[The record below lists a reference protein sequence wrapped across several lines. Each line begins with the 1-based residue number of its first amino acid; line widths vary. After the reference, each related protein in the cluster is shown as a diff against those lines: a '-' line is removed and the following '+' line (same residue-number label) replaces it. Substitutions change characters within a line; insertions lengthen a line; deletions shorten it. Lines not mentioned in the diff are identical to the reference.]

1 VSATTNEP
9 SAQAPA
15 KNSGLA
21 IASLVCGIV
30 GPCTLGLASIAGLI
44 LGIVGLKKIKA
55 GGGAVGGRGLA
66 IAGIIVS
73 VATLII
79 GLILAVIIAGA
90 WFFAGHKSAVR
101 SEQARISAAREEIA
115 NLWTAIDAYE
125 LDFGRYPSAEE
136 GLRAL
141 IDPPQDP
148 TRWRGPY
155 LNRDVP
161 KDPWGNPYVYRYPGR
176 HNTNGYD
183 LYSFGPDGQE
193 GGGDD
198 IDNWSRR

>member
-1 VSATTNEP
+1 MSATTNEP
-9 SAQAPA
+9 PAQAPA
-15 KNSGLA
+15 KTSGQA
-21 IASLVCGIV
+21 NASLVCGIV

-73 VATLII
+73 VVTLII
-79 GLILAVIIAGA
+79 GLILAVILGGA
-90 WFFAGHKSAVR
+90 LLFAPKFTKR
-101 SEQARISAAREEIA
+101 SEQAKITGASAEIA
-115 NLWTAIDAYE
+115 NLRTAIDAYE
-125 LDFGRYPSAEE
+125 LDFGRYPSTEE
-136 GLRAL
+136 GIRAL

-155 LNRDVP
+155 LKSGDP
-161 KDPWGNPYVYRYPGR
+161 KDPWGNSYIYRYPGQ
-176 HNTNGYD
+176 HNPSGYD
-183 LYSFGPDGQE
+183 LYSFGPDRRE

-198 IDNWSRR
+198 IDNWSQR

>member
-1 VSATTNEP
+1 
-9 SAQAPA
+9 
-15 KNSGLA
+15 LA

-30 GPCTLGLASIAGLI
+30 GPCTLGLASIAGII

-73 VATLII
+73 VVTLII
-79 GLILAVIIAGA
+79 GLILAVILGGA
-90 WFFAGHKSAVR
+90 LLFAPRFKGR
-101 SEQARISAAREEIA
+101 SEQAKIAAAHVDID
-115 NLWTAIDAYE
+115 NLQVALDAFE
-125 LDFGRYPSAEE
+125 LDFGRYPSTEE
-136 GLRAL
+136 CLKVL

-155 LNRDVP
+155 LKRSP
-161 KDPWGNPYVYRYPGR
+161 KDAWGNSYMYRFPGR

>member
-1 VSATTNEP
+1 MSATTNEP

-79 GLILAVIIAGA
+79 GLILAVMIASA

-125 LDFGRYPSAEE
+125 LDFGRYPSTEE
-136 GLRAL
+136 GIRAL

-155 LNRDVP
+155 LKSGDP
-161 KDPWGNPYVYRYPGR
+161 KDPWGNSYIYRYPGQ
-176 HNTNGYD
+176 HNPSGYD
-183 LYSFGPDGQE
+183 LYSFGPDRRE

-198 IDNWSRR
+198 IDNWSQR